1 MTAEKTRASIETVTD
16 SALAI
21 AKKYVRKELE
31 AIIGVEEVGGE
42 WRVTVEAL
50 ERKAVPDSQDLL
62 GRYEIRLNKNGE
74 LIGWAQKI
82 IRKRC
87 DIISPLQ
94 TEIETT

>member
-1 MTAEKTRASIETVTD
+1 MTAEGTRASIETVTD
-16 SALAI
+16 LALAI

-62 GRYEIRLNKNGE
+62 GRYEIRLNENGE
-74 LIGWAQKI
+74 LIGWTQKI

-87 DIISPLQ
+87 DPISPLQ
-94 TEIETT
+94 TATETT

>member
-1 MTAEKTRASIETVTD
+1 MTVEKTRVSIERVTD
-16 SALAI
+16 LALVI
-21 AKKYVRKELE
+21 AKKYIRKELE
-31 AIIGVEEVGGE
+31 TITGVEEVGGE

-50 ERKAVPDSQDLL
+50 ERKAIPDSQDLL

-74 LIGWAQKI
+74 LIGWTQKV

-87 DIISPLQ
+87 DTISPLQ